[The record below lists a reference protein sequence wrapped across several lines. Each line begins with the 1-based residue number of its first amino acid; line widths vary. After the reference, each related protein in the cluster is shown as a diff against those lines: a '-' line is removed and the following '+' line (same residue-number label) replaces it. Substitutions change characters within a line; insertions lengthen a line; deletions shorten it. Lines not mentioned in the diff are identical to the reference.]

1 MARWL
6 AGRLLGVLLSMLLV
20 ATFTFFLTFAL
31 PTDVARQIVG
41 DKGTPQDV
49 ALVRARLGLDDPL
62 IVQYARYLG
71 HLARGDFGYSYVNR
85 EPVSDI
91 LVQRIPHTAAL
102 ALAAICTQL
111 LIGIPLG
118 LYSAARAGSIGDRAA
133 LGWAVIAIS
142 LPAFWVGLMLLY
154 LFAFR
159 IPIFPLGGADQPS
172 SIVLPALTL
181 GLAGAAWYSR
191 VVRKVAL
198 ETLNMDFV
206 RALRA
211 KGLPRRTILGKHV
224 LRTSLSPVLTMMAI
238 DFGFFLGGA
247 VIVESVFAWPGLGLA
262 AYQSMQTSDTPLLM
276 GCVLFGSLFVLLL
289 NLLADLARVLVDP
302 RVRLR

>member
-1 MARWL
+1 M
-6 AGRLLGVLLSMLLV
+6 
-20 ATFTFFLTFAL
+20 
-31 PTDVARQIVG
+31 
-41 DKGTPQDV
+41 
-49 ALVRARLGLDDPL
+49 
-62 IVQYARYLG
+62 
-71 HLARGDFGYSYVNR
+71 
-85 EPVSDI
+85 
-91 LVQRIPHTAAL
+91 
-102 ALAAICTQL
+102 
-111 LIGIPLG
+111 
-118 LYSAARAGSIGDRAA
+118 
-133 LGWAVIAIS
+133 
-142 LPAFWVGLMLLY
+142 
-154 LFAFR
+154 
-159 IPIFPLGGADQPS
+159 
-172 SIVLPALTL
+172 LPALTL

-191 VVRKVAL
+191 VMRKVAL

-276 GCVLFGSLFVLLL
+276 GCVLFGSLLVLLL
-289 NLLADLARVLVDP
+289 NLVADVTRVLVDP